1 MNTNR
6 LLILCTLIFS
16 IGIAFCFMDKQPNN
30 TSVDSKDIIE
40 RWYLNNDTIF
50 FSKIDLSKNDSVL
63 FEQKYAINLVDSS
76 FMFENKKIYCFKDS
90 IKSAKFSEM
99 VQYFDNHLPSINFD
113 IEITLWIAAIINKDG
128 GVEHVG
134 IIKEPSY
141 YSYIIPTIK
150 VVEKM
155 PEWHPAQ
162 IGNEQVSSLV
172 MFPVHHKVK

>member
-16 IGIAFCFMDKQPNN
+16 ISIAFCFMDKKPNN

-50 FSKIDLSKNDSVL
+50 FSKMDLSKNDSVL

-90 IKSAKFSEM
+90 TKSAKFSEM

-128 GVEHVG
+128 EVEHVG

-141 YSYIIPTIK
+141 YSYIIPTIE
-150 VVEKM
+150 VVKKM
-155 PEWHPAQ
+155 PKWHPAQ